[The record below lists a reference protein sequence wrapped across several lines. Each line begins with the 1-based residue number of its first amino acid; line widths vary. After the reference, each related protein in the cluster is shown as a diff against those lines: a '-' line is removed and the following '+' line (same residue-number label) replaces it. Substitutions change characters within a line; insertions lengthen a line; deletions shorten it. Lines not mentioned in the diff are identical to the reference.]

1 VTEERLTRG
10 IEAVEV
16 GQSVSFSKTV
26 AESDVY
32 LFAGVSGDLHPMHVD
47 EEYGKTT
54 RYGRRIA
61 HGALLVAYMSATSTR
76 YLQTWVEGRAAQP
89 CISYGYDRI
98 RFIRPTFIGDTIRV
112 DYRISEIDPSDEKA
126 FAQVTCT
133 NQRGEIVAAAT
144 HILKFV

>member
-76 YLQTWVEGRAAQP
+76 YLQTWVEGRTAQP

-112 DYRISEIDPSDEKA
+112 DYRISEIDPADEKA